1 MGENEQGGMLRTVV
15 VVGLVALIAAVVMI
29 GVVGMKASMNKNT
42 NKAADTAAQN
52 VIVDSSFKSPVTNS
66 DGKLNNW
73 YQDRYPS
80 GQWVVGGE
88 FKGEPYLK
96 HVPTAGETRSD
107 ILSAMVKIPEGIKY
121 VSYGIWVK
129 GKGAIQLSGGD
140 INTDGGRLYMGSS
153 YTWIDFNTTDW
164 QYIKQENTWLSGGW
178 SLRGGWSHEAVD
190 EAKYVSLDVISTG
203 GSPVEFSQPMMK
215 FTKTLGNGTYMP
227 TS

>member
-15 VVGLVALIAAVVMI
+15 VVGIVALIAAVIIFAVI
-29 GVVGMKASMNKNT
+29 GLKSQVVNKT

-52 VIVDSSFKSPVTNS
+52 VIVDSTFKSPVTYS

-73 YQDRYPS
+73 YQDRFPN

-88 FKGEPYLK
+88 FKDESYLK
-96 HVPTAGETRSD
+96 HIPSAGETRSD

-129 GKGAIQLSGGD
+129 GKGGVQLSGGD
-140 INTDGGRLYMGSS
+140 INTDNGRLYMGSS
-153 YTWIDFNTTDW
+153 YNWTGFNTTDW
-164 QYIKQENTWLSGGW
+164 KYITRNNIWMQNGPVS
-178 SLRGGWSHEAVD
+178 AD
-190 EAKYVSLDVISTG
+190 EAKYISLDVISTD

>member
-15 VVGLVALIAAVVMI
+15 VVGLVALITAVITM
-29 GVVGMKASMNKNT
+29 GVVGMKASMNKNSDT
-42 NKAADTAAQN
+42 ASDTAAQN
-52 VIVDSSFKSPVTNS
+52 VIIDSSFKSPVTNL

-73 YQDRYPS
+73 HQDPNRFTD
-80 GQWVVGGE
+80 GEWVVGGE

-96 HVPTAGETRSD
+96 HVPAVGETRSD

-129 GKGAIQLSGGD
+129 GTGAVQLSGGD

-164 QYIKQENTWLSGGW
+164 QYITRNNVWMQGGPV
-178 SLRGGWSHEAVD
+178 SAD